1 MSTKQE
7 VINFLD
13 AKLKKNPATSNNQWY
28 VGIASDVRARL
39 FGDHNV
45 DEKND
50 PWAHSTADTSA
61 IAREVE
67 KLYLDAGCDGG
78 GGGGDA
84 STKTVYIYLK
94 SSGTDP

>member
-7 VINFLD
+7 VITFLD
-13 AKLKKNPATSNNQWY
+13 AKLKKHPQTSNKQWY

-39 FGDHNV
+39 FSDHNV
-45 DEKND
+45 DEEND
-50 PWAHSTADTSA
+50 HWAHATAGTSA
-61 IAREVE
+61 KAREVE

-94 SSGTDP
+94 SSRTDP